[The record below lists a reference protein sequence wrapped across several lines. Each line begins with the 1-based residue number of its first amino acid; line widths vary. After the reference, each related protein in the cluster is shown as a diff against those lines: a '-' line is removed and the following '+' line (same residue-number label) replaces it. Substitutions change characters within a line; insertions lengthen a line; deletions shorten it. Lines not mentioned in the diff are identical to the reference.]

1 MTSRS
6 KEFLDRLHSDYVF
19 VADGAM
25 GTMLY
30 AKGVFINR
38 CFDELNI
45 SSPEL
50 VKEVHREYLRA
61 GAEIIE
67 TNTFAA
73 NRFKLAAH
81 GYVDKLREINIA
93 GARIAKEEAGD
104 SAFIA
109 GSIGP
114 LGKAMVSV
122 ARKDPEGAREAF
134 REQIE
139 ALVEGGVD
147 LLFFETMSSMA
158 DTRVGV
164 EVAREICDLPVMA
177 TITFHDNKKTI
188 FGGTPEE
195 AVKTLSEAGADIVGA
210 NCGIGPKVMLEV
222 LEKMALTGKS
232 RLAGL
237 PNAGAPQMIDGRYLY
252 LTSPEY
258 LAEYAKRFIQGACVQ
273 VVGGCCGTTPDHIKA
288 MRSAVRALQPGKKA
302 IVVRP
307 VAEEKETF
315 SMQPVDIME
324 KSAFARKLR
333 RKFTTSVEL
342 YPPRG
347 TNPAKVLQ
355 SAMTLKEYG
364 VDCVNI
370 PDGPRA
376 MARMSPMA
384 LAHMIEDEVGIET
397 ILHYCCRD
405 RNILGMQSDIL
416 GCHALNIK
424 NILAITGDPPKLGD
438 YPDATS
444 VFDIDSIG
452 LVQML
457 HHLNCGEDLVGNSI
471 GTQSAFHLGVGANPG
486 ALNFEHEIERY
497 KQKVDAGAE
506 FVMTQPIFDIELLER
521 FLAATKEHRIPIM
534 VGVLPLVSSRN
545 AEFLH
550 NEVPGMTIPQEI
562 RDRVAKAPQGKEKEE
577 GIAIAKE
584 AVKIARNMEGVRGI
598 YVMPPF
604 GRYRMALKVLDL
616 L

>member
-1 MTSRS
+1 MTSKS
-6 KEFLDRLHSDYVF
+6 KEFLERLHSDYVF

-45 SSPEL
+45 SSPDL

-73 NRFKLAAH
+73 NRYKLAAH
-81 GYVDKLREINIA
+81 GYVDKLRDINIA
-93 GARIAKEEAGD
+93 GARIAREEAGD
-104 SAFIA
+104 AAFVA

-122 ARKDPEGAREAF
+122 ARKDPEGARAAY

-139 ALVEGGVD
+139 ALAEGGVD
-147 LLFFETMSSMA
+147 LIFFETMSSLE

-164 EVAREICDLPVMA
+164 EVAHEVCDLPIMS

-195 AVKTLSEAGADIVGA
+195 AAATLTQAGADVVGA
-210 NCGIGPKVMLEV
+210 NCGVGPKVMLEV
-222 LEKMALTGKS
+222 LEKMAQAGHK

-237 PNAGAPQMIDGRYLY
+237 PNAGAPQMVDGRYLY

-258 LAEYAKRFIQGACVQ
+258 LAEYAKRFIQGAGVQ

-288 MRSAVRALQPGKKA
+288 MRSAVRALQPGRKA
-302 IVVRP
+302 IVVKSL
-307 VAEEKETF
+307 EDEKKTF
-315 SMQPVDIME
+315 SMEPVDIME
-324 KSAFARKLR
+324 KSGFARKLR

-347 TNPAKVLQ
+347 TNPARVLK
-355 SAMTLKEYG
+355 SAETLKEYG

-416 GCHALNIK
+416 GCHALKIK
-424 NILAITGDPPKLGD
+424 NILAVTGDPPKLGD

-486 ALNFEHEIERY
+486 AMNFETEIERY
-497 KQKVDAGAE
+497 IQKVEAGAE
-506 FVMTQPIFDIELLER
+506 FVMTQPIFDIKLLER
-521 FLAATKEHRIPIM
+521 FIDATKDHRIPIM
-534 VGVLPLVSSRN
+534 VGVLPLVSARN

-550 NEVPGMTIPQEI
+550 NEVPGMTIPDEI
-562 RDRVAKAPQGKEKEE
+562 RQRVAKAPQGKEKKE
-577 GIAIAKE
+577 GIAIARE
-584 AVKIARNMEGVRGI
+584 AVDVAKGMEGVRGI

-604 GRYRMALKVLDL
+604 GRYKMALRVLDL
-616 L
+616 I